1 MSITLRLEGFD
12 EMLKE
17 IEAAGGTID
26 SAAKQC
32 ITESAN
38 IMHNE
43 LITQMKAANVDS
55 GLVDRMPAPDVET
68 SHNSFIARVGYK
80 KGAYDP
86 NNPSDGYK
94 VVFANY
100 ENLIAHVVCV
110 AATRVWCNLLIL
122 TYSESY
128 LIRSVVQEVGALISV
143 PQTFAESCRDVDCI
157 VTVVLWNRLPTYVV
171 CCKFR
176 EQ

>member
-12 EMLKE
+12 ELLKK

-32 ITESAN
+32 ITESAD

-55 GLVDRMPAPDVET
+55 ALINRMPAPDVET
-68 SHNSFIARVGYK
+68 SHNFFAARVGYK

-86 NNPSDGYK
+86 NNPSDGHK

-100 ENLIAHVVCV
+100 GTPRRSKHGQQPAKGFIQNAKKKADSKIKKSQKDTL
-110 AATRVWCNLLIL
+110 NKIL
-122 TYSESY
+122 GG
-128 LIRSVVQEVGALISV
+128 LKG
-143 PQTFAESCRDVDCI
+143 
-157 VTVVLWNRLPTYVV
+157 
-171 CCKFR
+171 
-176 EQ
+176 